1 MCLFLFRY
9 LRKEIGIADQPL
21 HGNMQRFC
29 KHQKLRVAHMAL
41 IFLNNVIFRPG
52 DNRPEK
58 IASLF
63 FLAFSGLRTVF
74 F

>member
-1 MCLFLFRY
+1 
-9 LRKEIGIADQPL
+9 
-21 HGNMQRFC
+21 MQRFC

-63 FLAFSGLRTVF
+63 FLAF
-74 F
+74 